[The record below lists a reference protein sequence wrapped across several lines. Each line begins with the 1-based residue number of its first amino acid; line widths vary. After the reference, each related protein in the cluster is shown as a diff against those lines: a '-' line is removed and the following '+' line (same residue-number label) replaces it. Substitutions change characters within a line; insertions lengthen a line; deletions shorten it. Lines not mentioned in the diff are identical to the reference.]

1 MKIETKSFL
10 LGISAGIIGVLTF
23 ILIIG
28 DVETEFSFSTG
39 DKKQDKNIEVS
50 IERIIENGE
59 DLTNVVIK
67 GEGDVTRKELEEEL
81 DRMLE
86 KQGIDKEKTKLN
98 IEMEIHSLFE
108 KIFTYLNPTS
118 VGFFVYG
125 MMVIL

>member
-10 LGISAGIIGVLTF
+10 LGISAGIIGVLAF

-81 DRMLE
+81 NRMLE

-98 IEMEIHSLFE
+98 IEMEIQS
-108 KIFTYLNPTS
+108 
-118 VGFFVYG
+118 
-125 MMVIL
+125 

>member
-10 LGISAGIIGVLTF
+10 LGISAGITGVLAF

-28 DVETEFSFSTG
+28 DVETEFSFLTR

-98 IEMEIHSLFE
+98 IEMEIQS
-108 KIFTYLNPTS
+108 
-118 VGFFVYG
+118 
-125 MMVIL
+125 

>member
-10 LGISAGIIGVLTF
+10 LGISAGIIGVLAF

-67 GEGDVTRKELEEEL
+67 SEGDVTRKELEEEL

-98 IEMEIHSLFE
+98 IEMEIQS
-108 KIFTYLNPTS
+108 
-118 VGFFVYG
+118 
-125 MMVIL
+125 

>member
-10 LGISAGIIGVLTF
+10 LGISAGIIGALTF

-39 DKKQDKNIEVS
+39 DKKKDKNIEVS

-67 GEGDVTRKELEEEL
+67 GEGDVTRKELEDEL

-98 IEMEIHSLFE
+98 IEMEIQS
-108 KIFTYLNPTS
+108 
-118 VGFFVYG
+118 
-125 MMVIL
+125 

>member
-10 LGISAGIIGVLTF
+10 LGISAGIIGVLAF

-39 DKKQDKNIEVS
+39 DKKQDKNIELS

-98 IEMEIHSLFE
+98 IEMEIQS
-108 KIFTYLNPTS
+108 
-118 VGFFVYG
+118 
-125 MMVIL
+125 

>member
-1 MKIETKSFL
+1 LSIEENPIIVAKDLLESLIKECEVKSFD
-10 LGISAGIIGVLTF
+10 I
-23 ILIIG
+23 
-28 DVETEFSFSTG
+28 EKEFSFSKG

-98 IEMEIHSLFE
+98 IEMEIQS
-108 KIFTYLNPTS
+108 
-118 VGFFVYG
+118 
-125 MMVIL
+125 

>member
-10 LGISAGIIGVLTF
+10 LGISAGIIGVLAF

-39 DKKQDKNIEVS
+39 NKKQDKNIEVS

-67 GEGDVTRKELEEEL
+67 GEGDVTKKELEEEL

-98 IEMEIHSLFE
+98 IEMEIQS
-108 KIFTYLNPTS
+108 
-118 VGFFVYG
+118 
-125 MMVIL
+125 

>member
-28 DVETEFSFSTG
+28 DVETEFSFSKG

-98 IEMEIHSLFE
+98 IEMEIQS
-108 KIFTYLNPTS
+108 
-118 VGFFVYG
+118 
-125 MMVIL
+125 

>member
-10 LGISAGIIGVLTF
+10 LGISAGIIGVLAF

-67 GEGDVTRKELEEEL
+67 GEGDVTKKELEEEL

-98 IEMEIHSLFE
+98 IEMEIQS
-108 KIFTYLNPTS
+108 
-118 VGFFVYG
+118 
-125 MMVIL
+125 

>member
-10 LGISAGIIGVLTF
+10 LGISAGIIGILTF

-39 DKKQDKNIEVS
+39 DKKQDKNIELS

-67 GEGDVTRKELEEEL
+67 GERDVTRKELEEEL

-98 IEMEIHSLFE
+98 IEMEIQS
-108 KIFTYLNPTS
+108 
-118 VGFFVYG
+118 
-125 MMVIL
+125 